1 MKAVVLNEIGGVLE
15 LREVATPRPG
25 KSQVLIKVESSGVN
39 FAESQMRQGV
49 YPVIPDTPVI
59 LGAEVAGVV
68 EQVGEDADADLLGKR
83 VVAVLFATG
92 GNGGYAEYAVAS
104 VDEVIPIPDNVSYDD
119 ALAIPVQGLT
129 AYFLLTEAAK
139 ISGTDTVLIHA
150 AAGGVG
156 SIAIQLAKILGIG
169 KVFAGASS
177 TFKLDLAKSLGA
189 DVLVNYSDPDWMQ
202 QMQTVTDGQGVSV
215 ILSSGT
221 SDIVKQSFN
230 LLAPYGRFVVYGSLD
245 ILSSSFGPDQVM
257 QMVFNNQSL
266 TGFYIG
272 AYTAIPGNF
281 KRAANYLLHLVSSG
295 ALKIVTSSRYELKDA
310 QQAHEDMA
318 NRKTVGKVVL
328 AVNGN

>member
-1 MKAVVLNEIGGVLE
+1 M
-15 LREVATPRPG
+15 
-25 KSQVLIKVESSGVN
+25 N
-39 FAESQMRQGV
+39 FAESQMRQGL

-68 EQVGEDADADLLGKR
+68 EQVGGDADADLLGKR

-92 GNGGYAEYAVAS
+92 GHGGYAEYAIAS
-104 VDEVIPIPDNVSYDD
+104 VEEVIQIPDNVSYDD

-139 ISGTDTVLIHA
+139 ISGTDAVLIHA

-156 SIAIQLAKILGIG
+156 SVAIQLAKILGIG

-177 TFKLDLAKSLGA
+177 VSKLELASSLGA
-189 DVLVNYSDPDWMQ
+189 DVVVNYTDPDWMEQ
-202 QMQTVTDGQGVSV
+202 IQTETDGKGLSV

-221 SDIVKQSFN
+221 NDIVKQSFN
-230 LLAPYGRFVVYGSLD
+230 LLAPHGRFVVYGSLD
-245 ILSSSFGPDQVM
+245 ILSSSFGADQVM
-257 QMVFNNQSL
+257 QLVFKNQSV

-272 AYTAIPGNF
+272 SYTAIPGNF
-281 KRAANYLLHLVSSG
+281 KRAADYLLHLVSSG
-295 ALKIVTSSRYELKDA
+295 ALKIITSSRYELKDA

-318 NRKTVGKVVL
+318 NRKTVGKVIL
-328 AVNGN
+328 KIKSN